1 MACIFCDKP
10 CVFSASPCGLRN
22 ETDFAF
28 PGVFHQSAEVCVHFF
43 NPFALFHAD
52 CVYLHD
58 IYNVFTKHHITKI
71 K

>member
-1 MACIFCDKP
+1 MACVFCDKP

-28 PGVFHQSAEVCVHFF
+28 PGVFHQSAGACVHFF

-58 IYNVFTKHHITKI
+58 EVTKRV
-71 K
+71 